1 MSSKWCFLD
10 ELGKGKKCSLE
21 ALELL
26 FNLYAETV
34 YQAAFYVLK
43 DAALAED
50 ITQET
55 FLTAYQKL
63 FQVKSPQKVKAWLVR
78 IAINKAIDLSKKRKT
93 FIPFNE
99 TIGKQ
104 KVGQDVETM
113 VIHKETIRGVEEAI
127 LALPPIYHQIFYFR
141 YYLQFTIPEIAASLD
156 RPENEVKSHLKRI
169 KRTATKHL
177 KRQASLERRCGN
189 ESQR

>member
-21 ALELL
+21 TLELL

-34 YQAAFYVLK
+34 YQAAFYVLE

-63 FQVKSPQKVKAWLVR
+63 FQVKSPTKSLKRRLVR
-78 IAINKAIDLSKKRKT
+78 IC
-93 FIPFNE
+93 
-99 TIGKQ
+99 
-104 KVGQDVETM
+104 
-113 VIHKETIRGVEEAI
+113 
-127 LALPPIYHQIFYFR
+127 Y
-141 YYLQFTIPEIAASLD
+141 
-156 RPENEVKSHLKRI
+156 
-169 KRTATKHL
+169 
-177 KRQASLERRCGN
+177 
-189 ESQR
+189 